1 MPDVRFALVNLQFQ
15 KDDDDHITVILK
27 PGRKAKE
34 GKKAS
39 YERR

>member
-1 MPDVRFALVNLQFQ
+1 MPDARFALVNLQSQ

-34 GKKAS
+34 RKKES